1 MKFGMEIYGTKTQLM
16 ADFVSMVT
24 ISDAP
29 TQLLLKVQNM
39 YVLIHTM
46 QEEPK
51 MAVSVSKRHN
61 AGNCKT
67 DLADLPSFLFYK
79 YFPVF
84 CLL

>member
-1 MKFGMEIYGTKTQLM
+1 MD
-16 ADFVSMVT
+16 DFVSMVT

-29 TQLLLKVQNM
+29 TQLLLKSTK
-39 YVLIHTM
+39 YVLLRHII

-67 DLADLPSFLFYK
+67 DLTDLLSF
-79 YFPVF
+79 F
-84 CLL
+84 CLFSAYYN